1 MERIVVYSQT
11 HNAAAHYLNW
21 IHDRMAIG
29 AVEEYRRVNGDQSLT
44 LIDGTT
50 IRVSMRAGD
59 KIDLLL
65 TDTSN
70 IDPDII
76 AAVAISGG
84 RIVHIEPLRVEIERI
99 GQACL
104 AAT

>member
-1 MERIVVYSQT
+1 MERIVLYSQT
-11 HNAAAHYLNW
+11 PNAAAHYLDWMHN
-21 IHDRMAIG
+21 RMAIG
-29 AVEEYRRVNGDQSLT
+29 IVEKYRRVNGDQSLT

-59 KIDLLL
+59 RVDLVL
-65 TDTSN
+65 TDTSHV
-70 IDPDII
+70 DPDII

-99 GQACL
+99 EQACL

>member
-21 IHDRMAIG
+21 IHGRMAIG
-29 AVEEYRRVNGDQSLT
+29 AVEEYRRVNSDQSLT